1 MYVYLGF
8 FHKPKVKMEDLLF
21 FSLEITFLLLLSY
34 YFIKA
39 FHSIWWKPKCFE
51 RKLKQQG
58 IRGNPYKP
66 LLGDT
71 KEMIKQMTE
80 AWSKPLSLSH
90 QIVPRV
96 DPFTHSTVEKYGK
109 YASKKPAKIKHTHKA
124 LFIFKNVNTSFCLT
138 QFFYL
143 LDVIMVQFV

>member
-1 MYVYLGF
+1 
-8 FHKPKVKMEDLLF
+8 MEDLLF
-21 FSLEITFLLLLSY
+21 FSLKVTSLLLLSY
-34 YFIKA
+34 CFIKA
-39 FHSIWWKPKCFE
+39 FHSIWWKPKWFE

-66 LLGDT
+66 LVGDM
-71 KEMIKQMTE
+71 KDMIKQIAE

-109 YASKKPAKIKHTHKA
+109 YAPKKLTNMKHTHKA
-124 LFIFKNVNTSFCLT
+124 LFPFKNVNSSFCLT

-143 LDVIMVQFV
+143 LDATIVHFI